1 VISSRS
7 PRRRLSALA
16 LLLTLAAL
24 LVSACGSSSQSNA
37 PAADA
42 HGTVNG
48 QAVTD
53 LYGALPKGGTPTGS
67 GTITMGQIS
76 GDTPTY
82 VFPVIPDANA
92 TDGTG
97 FLVDQLFIPLY
108 NAQVGG
114 VLKVNYATSAALPP
128 RFSDGGRRVTIH
140 IRPGYKWSDGSPVTS
155 TDVLFDLALLRAA
168 TRQSAANWD
177 QYTPGLLPDNVK
189 TATAP
194 NPSTLVLTFKR
205 AYNQQYLLG
214 DQLTDTLVPLP
225 VSKWDFA
232 SAHGSPLNWRVPA
245 NATRIYG
252 YLNKQAQDVSTFATN
267 PLWKTV
273 DGPFSL
279 KSFSTVNGS
288 FTLARNPGYDLTGHV
303 RYDALR
309 VETYTSVTSTINA
322 LRTHALDVG
331 VVDFSELGEV
341 PALHQAGYSVY
352 GYPNIGTFGFIL
364 NFKDR
369 TDDFDKIIAQG
380 YVRQALSHLED
391 QPAYLTG
398 VFKGAGS
405 AAYGPLP
412 SYPETPWTP
421 ASAGA
426 AEYPYSLSAARQL
439 LTAHGWKV
447 VPGGQTVCA
456 KAGSGAGECGAGI
469 PAGTPFKFNIVATP
483 ASESESIP
491 LETDAFASAAKQAGI
506 EISIGTKNFN
516 YQTEYYNDADA
527 ADDRYRNVW
536 AMANWGEYPSAP
548 YYTGS
553 TIFNS
558 AGTENFGG
566 YSSPTADRLINAAQ
580 YGKRAAAA
588 TAVASYLQKSVP
600 MLFLPCAD
608 VVDAVSS
615 RIGGTSD
622 SFLALT
628 QDVFYPQ
635 YWYVKK

>member
-82 VFPVIPDANA
+82 VFPIIPDANA

-205 AYNQQYLLG
+205 AYNQQSPCRSPSG
-214 DQLTDTLVPLP
+214 TSRPRTVPRSTGAFRRTP
-225 VSKWDFA
+225 P
-232 SAHGSPLNWRVPA
+232 GS
-245 NATRIYG
+245 
-252 YLNKQAQDVSTFATN
+252 
-267 PLWKTV
+267 
-273 DGPFSL
+273 
-279 KSFSTVNGS
+279 
-288 FTLARNPGYDLTGHV
+288 TG
-303 RYDALR
+303 
-309 VETYTSVTSTINA
+309 TSTSR
-322 LRTHALDVG
+322 LRTSPRSPPTRCG
-331 VVDFSELGEV
+331 
-341 PALHQAGYSVY
+341 
-352 GYPNIGTFGFIL
+352 
-364 NFKDR
+364 R
-369 TDDFDKIIAQG
+369 
-380 YVRQALSHLED
+380 
-391 QPAYLTG
+391 
-398 VFKGAGS
+398 
-405 AAYGPLP
+405 
-412 SYPETPWTP
+412 PWT
-421 ASAGA
+421 
-426 AEYPYSLSAARQL
+426 
-439 LTAHGWKV
+439 V
-447 VPGGQTVCA
+447 
-456 KAGSGAGECGAGI
+456 
-469 PAGTPFKFNIVATP
+469 
-483 ASESESIP
+483 
-491 LETDAFASAAKQAGI
+491 
-506 EISIGTKNFN
+506 
-516 YQTEYYNDADA
+516 
-527 ADDRYRNVW
+527 
-536 AMANWGEYPSAP
+536 PSA
-548 YYTGS
+548 
-553 TIFNS
+553 
-558 AGTENFGG
+558 
-566 YSSPTADRLINAAQ
+566 
-580 YGKRAAAA
+580 
-588 TAVASYLQKSVP
+588 
-600 MLFLPCAD
+600 
-608 VVDAVSS
+608 
-615 RIGGTSD
+615 
-622 SFLALT
+622 
-628 QDVFYPQ
+628 
-635 YWYVKK
+635 